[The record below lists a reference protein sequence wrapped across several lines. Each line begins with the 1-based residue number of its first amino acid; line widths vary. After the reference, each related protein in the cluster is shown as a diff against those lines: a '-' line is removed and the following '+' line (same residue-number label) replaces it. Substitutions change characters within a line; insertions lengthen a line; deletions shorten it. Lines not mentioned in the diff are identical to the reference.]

1 MIRDLYRANFNLRQS
16 SYFVPLLI
24 AHGKHFY
31 EILSCSIGR
40 QEDWSHYLLWG
51 SLPAVWIWVKIWC
64 SFSVLRQLII
74 RVHLL
79 ACIGMNVLVQWLI
92 INVTGKDWDPVHIR
106 LSRVGNK
113 WTHCCLRFDMSY
125 FSTDYR
131 GGLSCSPLISKC
143 HF

>member
-51 SLPAVWIWVKIWC
+51 SLPAVWL
-64 SFSVLRQLII
+64 SFNWKELCKHANRKL
-74 RVHLL
+74 
-79 ACIGMNVLVQWLI
+79 N
-92 INVTGKDWDPVHIR
+92 
-106 LSRVGNK
+106 
-113 WTHCCLRFDMSY
+113 
-125 FSTDYR
+125 
-131 GGLSCSPLISKC
+131 
-143 HF
+143 